1 MMKKLNLGMCL
12 LALLSI
18 CALPATAQRKDTDA
32 AVKALTKVIK
42 KWSNTPKTLDN
53 AVENICSKYKKEPSV
68 YNGAAEAFWWNG
80 ADSAHAIKYANKA
93 IAIDSKYAPA
103 YVLQGDIWR
112 HYKDTVMAKKW
123 YEKAITANP
132 QSTVGYEAYAK
143 MIEESDPDGA
153 VAMLEKITAAHPEYP
168 FHLKAAR
175 IYARKMRKDNVAG
188 KYLPKLV
195 GHYEQVNPDSMEC
208 SDVVE
213 YAGWYYSLNDYNKC
227 LAVLEPYMS
236 KYTSDP
242 YFNNLC
248 LQTSV
253 EAGQYSKAEQF
264 ANNFLSSAPDSI
276 RKSQYYRYCV
286 RTYMGLKKYE
296 EAVEVS
302 KTLMGLDIATDEDK
316 QYAIGKIAD
325 AYSELGEFD
334 KAEAAYAE
342 YTEGRSRAGQLTVQD
357 VNDFAKFYLNKA
369 EESNGSE
376 KIAAWMKADSLY
388 DVMANKY
395 IQYADM
401 ALYQRYKIS
410 THIHTKTE
418 EGHTLPICKQL
429 IPLLLAKGDLDDTR
443 KSWLSEAYYYMAYYY
458 VANGNLKRGKE
469 YCLKSLEANPSNKG
483 AQNLSEVLRKY

>member
-175 IYARKMRKDNVAG
+175 IYDRQTENHRG
-188 KYLPKLV
+188 EYLYTKAIS
-195 GHYEQVNPDSMEC
+195 HYEQVEPDSMEC
-208 SDVVE
+208 GDVIS
-213 YAGWYYSLNDYNKC
+213 YTRIYWGLKDYNKC
-227 LAVLEPYMS
+227 LAILEPYMS
-236 KYTSDP
+236 KYTSDS

-264 ANNFLSSAPDSI
+264 ANNFLSSAHDSI
-276 RKSQYYRYCV
+276 RKTQYYKYCI

-296 EAVEVS
+296 EAIEVS

-334 KAEAAYAE
+334 NAVDA
-342 YTEGRSRAGQLTVQD
+342 YTEYIGSREKTNKLTAWD
-357 VNDFAKFYLNKA
+357 LNAFAELYKNKA
-369 EESNGSE
+369 KISNGNE
-376 KIAAWMKADSLY
+376 KTVALMKADSIY
-388 DVMANKY
+388 NTMANKFLQNSDY
-395 IQYADM
+395 
-401 ALYQRYKIS
+401 ALYQRYDITTQIHGYKDGAALDICNKLVS
-410 THIHTKTE
+410 T
-418 EGHTLPICKQL
+418 
-429 IPLLLAKGDLDDTR
+429 LLAKGELNNTNKARLVAAYQYIAADYVYR
-443 KSWLSEAYYYMAYYY
+443 LSNFKKA
-458 VANGNLKRGKE
+458 KE
-469 YCLKSLEANPSNKG
+469 YYQKIVAINPNDKN
-483 AQNLSEVLRKY
+483 ALDNLEVLKKY

>member
-175 IYARKMRKDNVAG
+175 IYERKMEDNASIG
-188 KYLPKLV
+188 KYLTKAI
-195 GHYEQVNPDSMEC
+195 GHYEQVDPDSME
-208 SDVVE
+208 SYDVVY
-213 YAGWYYSLNDYNKC
+213 YATHYFGMHDYNKC
-227 LAVLEPYMS
+227 LAILEPYMP
-236 KYTSDP
+236 KYTSDS

-342 YTEGRSRAGQLTVQD
+342 YTEGRSRTGQLTVQD
-357 VNDFAKFYLNKA
+357 VNNFAELYWNKA
-369 EESNGSE
+369 NELNGSE

-388 DVMANKY
+388 DVIANKY
-395 IQYADM
+395 IQYADE
-401 ALYQRYKIS
+401 ALYRRYLIS
-410 THIHTKTE
+410 VSIHKNPKD
-418 EGHTLPICKQL
+418 GYALPVCNKL
-429 IPLLLAKGDLDDTR
+429 VSVLLAKNDLDETR
-443 KSWLSEAYYYMAYYY
+443 KGWLTDAYRYIAYNYLENHNY
-458 VANGNLKRGKE
+458 KRSKE
-469 YCLKSLEANPSNKG
+469 YFQKIVAVSPNDEG
-483 AQNLSEVLRKY
+483 AQKALGVLKKY

>member
-143 MIEESDPDGA
+143 MIEQSDPDGA

-168 FHLKAAR
+168 FHLKAAH
-175 IYARKMRKDNVAG
+175 IYDRQNKREKAIA
-188 KYLPKLV
+188 
-195 GHYEQVNPDSMEC
+195 HYDQVERDSMEC
-208 SDVVE
+208 DDVVS
-213 YAGWYYSLNDYNKC
+213 YARLCRSMKDHNK
-227 LAVLEPYMS
+227 VLEIVEPYAA
-236 KYTSDP
+236 KYSSDP
-242 YFNNLC
+242 YFSQLC
-248 LQTSV
+248 LYTYVDLERFS
-253 EAGQYSKAEQF
+253 EAEPYAISHF
-264 ANNFLSSAPDSI
+264 NAPDSFI
-276 RKSQYYRYCV
+276 TTMDYQYFV
-286 RTYMGLKKYE
+286 RTYIGEKKYN
-296 EAVEVS
+296 EAIELS
-302 KTLMGLDIATDEDK
+302 KKWIGLDIATDEDK

-325 AYSELGEFD
+325 AYKELGEFD
-334 KAEAAYAE
+334 NAVDA
-342 YTEGRSRAGQLTVQD
+342 YTEYIGSREKTNKLTAWD
-357 VNDFAKFYLNKA
+357 LNAFAELYKNEAKV
-369 EESNGSE
+369 SNGNE
-376 KIAAWMKADSLY
+376 KTVALMKADSIY
-388 DVMANKY
+388 NIMANKFLQNSDY
-395 IQYADM
+395 
-401 ALYQRYKIS
+401 ALYQRYEITTQIHGYKDGAALDICNKLVS
-410 THIHTKTE
+410 T
-418 EGHTLPICKQL
+418 
-429 IPLLLAKGDLDDTR
+429 LLAKGELNNTNKARLVVAYRYIATDYVFR
-443 KSWLSEAYYYMAYYY
+443 LS
-458 VANGNLKRGKE
+458 NFKKGKE
-469 YCLKSLEANPSNKG
+469 YYQKIVAINPNDEEALH
-483 AQNLSEVLRKY
+483 NLEVLKKY